1 MFGKYIFF
9 KNFELKKK
17 KTFQIQDVK
26 KLVFQKSQIFTS
38 MSKKYK
44 DNFKTNKIL
53 KKIKKRNIRI
63 FGIGGS
69 ILGAKSIYNFL
80 NYKVKRKIF
89 FIDTLKKDKIFK
101 DKSYLNIIISKSG
114 NTLET
119 IANISN
125 YLNTKDENIFLTE
138 NKHSYLLKLANK
150 LKSEVVHHNN
160 FIGGRY
166 SVLSEVGMLPAE
178 LMGLNS
184 KKFRQ
189 LDNLIKNK
197 YFLNSLVN
205 NVNSILFYIKKKKFN
220 SIILNYDKNAT
231 DLFKWYQQLISESL
245 GKKGKGILPV
255 ISGMPEDNHSLMQLY
270 LDGPKNNF
278 FTLFFSKDENNLKPL
293 KKNLFDEFKYLID
306 HDIDKIK
313 LFQKIATEK
322 TFTKKNIPFRSFEII
337 KKDEKILGELFSF
350 FIFET
355 ILLGRAL
362 HVNPFD
368 QPSVEIIKE
377 ETFKIFSMKKT
388 KIKS

>member
-53 KKIKKRNIRI
+53 KKINKRNIRI